1 MRLTR
6 RQLRRLIINEMSFMG
21 VPNILSTEKTGREA
35 MSLKGTDII
44 DKDPSIDVEKM
55 STPEYRKKVKNYFSS
70 KKYSRNA
77 EQFLGDAAFPGS
89 NTWVVPYIGSEQSA
103 YNTIVYGFE
112 DVDSSDEDLLKIPG
126 VDHFG
131 TEVDA
136 GNFYGGRFAM
146 FDIEEKY
153 LRNLK
158 IPDVTIGQIN
168 FDNDIIFVPVATVL
182 KRNFIP
188 SVHMMI
194 HASLDN
200 NLFVDI
206 SQQEGSPINSLISA
220 MNMLSDF
227 DIDDPDEKSKRVEQ
241 ASLTRALNAPEL
253 LGTEFDYASEVL
265 TAVILG
271 YKGSRENLD
280 YPDYDKDLVFD
291 ARDEYVD
298 LLKGKIIL
306 VAVA

>member
-6 RQLRRLIINEMSFMG
+6 RQLRRLIINEMSFMV

-55 STPEYRKKVKNYFSS
+55 STPEYRKKVKNYFSY

-206 SQQEGSPINSLISA
+206 SQQ
-220 MNMLSDF
+220 
-227 DIDDPDEKSKRVEQ
+227 
-241 ASLTRALNAPEL
+241 
-253 LGTEFDYASEVL
+253 
-265 TAVILG
+265 
-271 YKGSRENLD
+271 
-280 YPDYDKDLVFD
+280 
-291 ARDEYVD
+291 
-298 LLKGKIIL
+298 
-306 VAVA
+306 